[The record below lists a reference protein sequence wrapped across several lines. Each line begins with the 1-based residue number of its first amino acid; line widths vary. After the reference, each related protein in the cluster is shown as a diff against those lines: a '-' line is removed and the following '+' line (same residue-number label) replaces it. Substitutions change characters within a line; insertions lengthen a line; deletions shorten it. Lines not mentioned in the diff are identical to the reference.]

1 MPNNLFSPPFDFL
14 QGDVFSVDAN
24 LYGFSPGN
32 TAADNTI
39 ALQKAINAVAP
50 VKGKVLIRAALAAYL
65 VGALTIGTTGETD
78 CVEIA
83 GESWNGKLGSITAG
97 GVVLQLDDEINA
109 SMFTIADTAGP
120 CVFRSLALWGNRDNQ
135 TGITQGGGDVSYA
148 IDLTNYTTDSS
159 VQRAIHTENVY
170 IAQFASGGI
179 RAGTLRNAGYL
190 GPKTTILDCGRK
202 EAGTATAGGAS
213 TITLASTASAAD
225 DAYNGMPVVI
235 AAGTGVGQKRT
246 FTDYVGATKVGTVD
260 VPWEV
265 QPDATSQY
273 KIGLTL
279 ADGVVFGSNND
290 WRCAGVDT
298 GSHTRNGF
306 YLTGGGSVTFDEACN
321 SFSNWNVGIQ
331 RDDTAQDLQWFG
343 GSIDRNYGEGAL
355 LKDSVGSKYGA
366 DFHGVRFSAN
376 GLGAHNTYADV
387 KCHND
392 NNVALR
398 GCRFLK
404 GSAALTN
411 SRYPKYSVEASGT
424 TTDIW
429 VSDYLYDTANAPWTT
444 ARFSSEPTING
455 LCESGSYQ
463 PSLTGVNNI
472 SASTTQT
479 CYWSRNGKRVTVSG
493 RILVDPT
500 AAAPTDT
507 QIGMSLPIASNIA
520 AAGDV
525 AGAAASAAAGGTQ
538 AGAVTGDATNNRA
551 ELRYRAVDTSNQA
564 MYFNYGYVILA

>member
-1 MPNNLFSPPFDFL
+1 MLVTPYTRPARPFVGFT
-14 QGDVFSVDAN
+14 AN
-24 LYGFSPGN
+24 AALYGMSPGATSAVN
-32 TAADNTI
+32 TAA
-39 ALQKAINAVAP
+39 LQAAIDAVAP
-50 VKGKVLIRAALAAYL
+50 LKGRVLIPSALAAYTI
-65 VGALTIGTTGETD
+65 GAITIGTSGTSD
-78 CVEIA
+78 CCAIE
-83 GESWNGKLGSITAG
+83 GESWNGKLGAITDG
-97 GVVLQLDDEINA
+97 GVVLQLDDEVNT

-135 TGITQGGGDVSYA
+135 TSITQGGGDVSYA
-148 IDLTNYTTDSS
+148 IDLTNYTTDST
-159 VQRAIHTENVY
+159 VQRAIHTENVH

-213 TITLASTASAAD
+213 TITLAAGANAAD
-225 DAYNGMPVVI
+225 DFYNGMPIVI

-246 FTDYVGATKVGTVD
+246 ISDYVGATKVATVD
-260 VPWEV
+260 VAWAI

-306 YLTGGGSVTFDEACN
+306 YLTGGGSVGFRLECN
-321 SFSNWNVGIQ
+321 SFSNWNCGLQ
-331 RDDTAQDLQWFG
+331 ADDTAQDMTWEG
-343 GSIDRNYGEGAL
+343 GSIDRNYSEGVL
-355 LKDSVGSKYGA
+355 SKGSVSAKYSRI
-366 DFHGVRFSAN
+366 FETVRFSAN
-376 GLGAHNTYADV
+376 GLGAHDTYADV

-392 NNVALR
+392 DNVSVID
-398 GCRFLK
+398 CVFLK

-411 SRYPKYSVEASGT
+411 SRYPKYSIEASGT
-424 TTDIW
+424 TATIW
-429 VSDYLYDTANAPWTT
+429 VSNYRYDTANAPWTT
-444 ARFSSEPTING
+444 ARFSSEPVIRG
-455 LCESGSYQ
+455 LTESGSYQ

-472 SASTTQT
+472 AASTTQT
-479 CYWSRNGKRVTVSG
+479 CYWSRNGNHVIVSG

-500 AAAPTDT
+500 LAAPTDT
-507 QIGMSLPIASNIA
+507 QIGLSLPIASNIA

-525 AGAAASAAAGGTQ
+525 AGAAASAAASGTQ
-538 AGAVTGDATNNRA
+538 AGAITGDAANNRA
-551 ELRYRAVDTSNQA
+551 ELRYRAVDAGNNA
-564 MYFNYGYVILA
+564 MYFTFGYPILA